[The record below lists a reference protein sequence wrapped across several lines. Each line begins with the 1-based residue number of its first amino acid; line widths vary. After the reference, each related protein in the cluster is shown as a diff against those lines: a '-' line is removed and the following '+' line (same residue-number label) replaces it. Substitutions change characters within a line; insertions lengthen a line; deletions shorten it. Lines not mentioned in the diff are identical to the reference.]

1 MEPQPQPIDV
11 LDRLRPHHYEQINAL
26 TAWPGQLQD
35 AKCAIRFLR
44 AEGERLHVDSSRIV
58 VVGSSAGG
66 HLAALIGVTNQVAE
80 LEGLLGHLKYSS
92 SVQGIISLYGA
103 SNLQT
108 ILSQST
114 PKGLA
119 MRAR

>member
-1 MEPQPQPIDV
+1 MPLGKLVAQGFAVASVDY
-11 LDRLRPHHYEQINAL
+11 RLSTEARFPAQAHDLKA
-26 TAWPGQLQD
+26 
-35 AKCAIRFLR
+35 AIRFLR

-119 MRAR
+119 MRVP